1 MFPLVFEPNSGAS
14 PFLFG
19 SAREEL
25 RKLVPA
31 EPAVIPGEAQYD
43 KYGLLGLFLGYDTA
57 DRLNYIEV
65 FLPSTAHYDGD
76 DVNSAPLEELA
87 RKLADEKRYFN
98 LGGTLIFTKPGIVL
112 GDHGGTRSASLFT
125 AGLYDASIAKFGAD
139 RLLRQ
144 VT

>member
-1 MFPLVFEPNSGAS
+1 MFTLVFEPNGGAS

-25 RKLVPA
+25 RSLVSA
-31 EPAVIPGEAQYD
+31 EPRVAPSQPQYD
-43 KYGLLGLFLGYDTA
+43 KYARLGLILGYDTA

-76 DVNSAPLEELA
+76 DLNSAPMEELV
-87 RKLADEKRYFN
+87 RKLADEKRYFD
-98 LGGTLIFTKPGIVL
+98 LGGTLIFTKYGIAL
-112 GDHGGTRSASLFT
+112 GIHGDTRSVSLFT
-125 AGLYDASIAKFGAD
+125 AGCYDASIAKFGPD